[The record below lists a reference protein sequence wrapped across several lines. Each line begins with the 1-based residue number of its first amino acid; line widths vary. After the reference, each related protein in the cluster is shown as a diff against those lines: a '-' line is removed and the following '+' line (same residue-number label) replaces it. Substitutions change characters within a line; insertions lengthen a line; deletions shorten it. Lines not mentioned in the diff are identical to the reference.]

1 MSKTFSVIIKNNS
14 SIVNIFILIISVLF
28 LFMITTCLSDYIYCM
43 DEITESILKLENK
56 IKQVEVDYSYWKD
69 QAKLMDNMFKDS
81 LINGDS
87 GNQKEILSAK
97 KETENNLNTE
107 SLTLKSLKA
116 ELKDYVSHLNKFTK

>member
-1 MSKTFSVIIKNNS
+1 
-14 SIVNIFILIISVLF
+14 
-28 LFMITTCLSDYIYCM
+28 
-43 DEITESILKLENK
+43 
-56 IKQVEVDYSYWKD
+56 
-69 QAKLMDNMFKDS
+69 MDNMFKDS